1 MIGLLL
7 TFAAAAVPAQGQQ
20 VAYNSFLPGYGW
32 DQTVGFGINGL
43 GAPPKFI
50 QSFAVGFESAAT
62 GTVDMIS
69 VAVGFLGLGSGR
81 DIRLE
86 LYADDG
92 TQQALGSILGS
103 WEFTNTGTNNF
114 GQLFQIDNTGSAAVT
129 QGQWYWMHMIAIDN
143 DGFHTWMYGDTSILA
158 PGLISHDGGVT
169 FQYSPVNNA
178 PALEVTVV
186 PEPASLVIPGS
197 LLALILRSVVDRRKR
212 HTEEKRRLPTQ

>member
-1 MIGLLL
+1 MRVKS
-7 TFAAAAVPAQGQQ
+7 FALATLAVFATASQAQ

-32 DQTVGFGINGL
+32 DQSVGYGINGL

-50 QSFAVGFESAAT
+50 QSFAVGFESAAS
-62 GTVDMIS
+62 GPVDQIS
-69 VAVGFLGLGSGR
+69 VAVGFLGLGVGR

-92 TQQALGSILGS
+92 TQQAMGALLGS
-103 WEFTNTGTNNF
+103 WEFENTAPNNF
-114 GQLFQIDNTGSAAVT
+114 GQLFQIHNLGSASVT
-129 QGQWYWMHMIAIDN
+129 QGEWYWMHMIAIDL

-169 FQYSPVNNA
+169 FQYSSVNNA

-186 PEPASLVIPGS
+186 PEPAAFSVMGLGILV
-197 LLALILRSVVDRRKR
+197 LLARRK
-212 HTEEKRRLPTQ
+212 T